1 MSHRILNI
9 SFAEIRK
16 ILSAISKLKGCEELK
31 DWICPIENHF
41 LWSATTTITGK
52 GKVIWAK
59 FISFLGHIINQHKN
73 HKDPLFNKCA
83 HGELNNRT
91 WMTPDILLTFM
102 EFLCRKIL
110 QVFCAMFTNGLILSP
125 YMQCIYHLML
135 LIYSE
140 GIFKCHVD
148 FVMQF

>member
-16 ILSAISKLKGCEELK
+16 IPSAISKLKGCEELK

-91 WMTPDILLTFM
+91 WLTPDILLTFM
-102 EFLCRKIL
+102 EFLGFFLGVDVDVGITHISNTFGGERGNY
-110 QVFCAMFTNGLILSP
+110 VFN
-125 YMQCIYHLML
+125 
-135 LIYSE
+135 
-140 GIFKCHVD
+140 
-148 FVMQF
+148 